1 MSKIYFCDTETH
13 SLYGE
18 ICMFQYVTEN
28 GEPKY
33 IEYPEPS
40 YLIWFIKNH
49 HTIFYNASYDLG
61 TITHQAGEDVGTA
74 IEMDDLFFAAR
85 TAYPELEK
93 YSLDILHDKLGMQ
106 YYDQDLDK
114 KKMQKSFTYAEAKK
128 TRKATDDQIQYA
140 LADVLTLRDL
150 YKQKKIQKVI
160 KKNKAYKLDIDSLKY
175 SVIYQRNGIP
185 VDREALTKERAD
197 LVERIAD
204 NRETLGDLNP
214 RSPKRVCE
222 ALGTPKSDKDTLV
235 RLMSEGNELAKV
247 IYEQRRLLK
256 ADKMLESWD
265 FDRVHTFFNPAG
277 TITGRFN
284 SCLVGNSMIAAEGRS
299 KKIKDLNVGD
309 LVYTFTNDNKLTLKP
324 VLKLYNNGKKKVVKI
339 FWVDAGNNSL
349 GELVCTADHKLRL
362 FDGSYIKAEDSI
374 GYRISYFRRHLRE
387 KTGRVVVTTSALYKA
402 DTTEEQVLKDGFFG
416 ESSSMHIHHLNHNPS
431 DNRICNLKVVT
442 KGEHTAIHN
451 SQKTPS
457 QLQEA
462 RNRMLGDKNH
472 TYRHDLSKFSV
483 IKALIISKGDMGK
496 AAKYLGTDYSRIRD
510 RFGKEY
516 PADKIKR
523 RFNNKG
529 KLLSINSI
537 RNAHHDSNHILVV
550 ADKLD
555 YLTDF
560 QRSTN
565 KYERLYKLLD
575 DYKLHNHYIVSIMHK
590 KKKKTV
596 YDIEVKDTHNYI
608 ANELGVHNSGGDVGM
623 GYVNTQQISRQ
634 YQYMFHGTN
643 GKTTTFEID
652 YSTAELRAGCSIM
665 HDENMY
671 KELKKGKDL
680 HIEAARLTGI
690 KNPTREDRQK
700 GKAVSFGLIFS
711 MSAKSFKEYAFV
723 NYGVTFSR
731 REAIAIHRAYHRKYK
746 GISDYQSECWDTYDT
761 VPKESAMGRRNLCRL
776 GTDASN
782 YSTQSS
788 IAESTKWAVH
798 FIVDEYPEALKYI
811 VNVVHDAIYMEVPNK
826 DFKMWSHRLEKAMLL
841 GWEEICKSDLLYYKD
856 IPMPV
861 EVEIIGGD

>member
-1 MSKIYFCDTETH
+1 
-13 SLYGE
+13 
-18 ICMFQYVTEN
+18 MFQYVTED

-49 HTIFYNASYDLG
+49 HTVWYNASYDLG

-114 KKMQKSFTYAEAKK
+114 KKMQKSFTYAEAKR
-128 TRKATDDQIQYA
+128 TRRATDDQIQYA

-185 VDREALTKERAD
+185 VDREALTKERTD

-284 SCLVGNSMIAAEGRS
+284 A
-299 KKIKDLNVGD
+299 
-309 LVYTFTNDNKLTLKP
+309 
-324 VLKLYNNGKKKVVKI
+324 
-339 FWVDAGNNSL
+339 
-349 GELVCTADHKLRL
+349 
-362 FDGSYIKAEDSI
+362 
-374 GYRISYFRRHLRE
+374 
-387 KTGRVVVTTSALYKA
+387 
-402 DTTEEQVLKDGFFG
+402 
-416 ESSSMHIHHLNHNPS
+416 
-431 DNRICNLKVVT
+431 
-442 KGEHTAIHN
+442 
-451 SQKTPS
+451 
-457 QLQEA
+457 
-462 RNRMLGDKNH
+462 
-472 TYRHDLSKFSV
+472 
-483 IKALIISKGDMGK
+483 
-496 AAKYLGTDYSRIRD
+496 
-510 RFGKEY
+510 
-516 PADKIKR
+516 
-523 RFNNKG
+523 
-529 KLLSINSI
+529 
-537 RNAHHDSNHILVV
+537 
-550 ADKLD
+550 
-555 YLTDF
+555 
-560 QRSTN
+560 
-565 KYERLYKLLD
+565 
-575 DYKLHNHYIVSIMHK
+575 
-590 KKKKTV
+590 
-596 YDIEVKDTHNYI
+596 
-608 ANELGVHNSGGDVGM
+608 SGGDVGM

-634 YQYMFHGTN
+634 YQYMFHGTD

-652 YSTAELRAGCSIM
+652 YGTAELRAGCSIM
-665 HDENMY
+665 HDKTMY

-723 NYGVTFSR
+723 NYGVNF
-731 REAIAIHRAYHRKYK
+731 
-746 GISDYQSECWDTYDT
+746 Q
-761 VPKESAMGRRNLCRL
+761 
-776 GTDASN
+776 
-782 YSTQSS
+782 
-788 IAESTKWAVH
+788 
-798 FIVDEYPEALKYI
+798 
-811 VNVVHDAIYMEVPNK
+811 
-826 DFKMWSHRLEKAMLL
+826 
-841 GWEEICKSDLLYYKD
+841 
-856 IPMPV
+856 
-861 EVEIIGGD
+861 